1 MANNKKI
8 SWRSWVFLALLAVC
22 TVLIVKH
29 DRTAWYT
36 NQGRVFGTIYKITYQ
51 YSEDIQP
58 LIEARLQEVDNSLS
72 PFNAQSTITAI
83 NNGTCMET
91 DSLFRTVWRKAVEVN
106 ALSGGAFDIT
116 VAPLVN
122 AWGFGFK
129 HSESVT
135 EAVVDSLRTFI
146 GMDKVRMDTN
156 GKIVKEDPR
165 IMLDCSAIAKGFGS
179 DCVGALFDSLG
190 IRNYMVE
197 IGGEVVVR
205 GKNTHGDNWRIG
217 VNRPEDDS
225 LTVVGELDTV
235 LVLTDCALAT
245 SGNYRNF
252 YYKEGKKYAH
262 TIDPRQ
268 GYPVQH
274 SVLSATIIA
283 PTCMEAD
290 ALATTCMV
298 LGADSARD
306 VIRACPGVQAYLIC
320 ASDSGMVSVSLK
332 GGQD

>member
-1 MANNKKI
+1 MKKKF
-8 SWRSWVFLALLAVC
+8 SWRSWAFLALLAVC

-29 DRTAWYT
+29 DGATWHT
-36 NQGRVFGTIYKITYQ
+36 NQGRVFGTLYKVTYQ
-51 YSEDIQP
+51 YREDIHP
-58 LIEARLQEVDNSLS
+58 LIEARLKEVDNSLS
-72 PFNAQSTITAI
+72 PFNPSSVITAI
-83 NNGTCMET
+83 NNGTSMET
-91 DSLFRTVWRKAVEVN
+91 DSLFRTVWHKAVEVY

-129 HSESVT
+129 HDETVT
-135 EAVVDSLRTFI
+135 DAVVDSLLTFV
-146 GMDKVRMDTN
+146 GMDKVRMDAE
-156 GKIVKEDPR
+156 GRIVKDDPR

-205 GKNTHGDNWRIG
+205 GCNTHGDKWRIG
-217 VNRPEDDS
+217 VNHPKDDS
-225 LTVVGELDTV
+225 LTTAGELDTV
-235 LVLTDCALAT
+235 MVLTDCALAT

-252 YYKEGKKYAH
+252 YYKNDRKYAH
-262 TIDPRQ
+262 IIDPRL

-290 ALATTCMV
+290 ALATACMV

-306 VIRACPGVQAYLIC
+306 VISACPGVSAYLIC
-320 ASDSGMVSVSLK
+320 ASDSGMIRLSIP
-332 GGQD
+332 

>member
-1 MANNKKI
+1 MANKKI

-29 DRTAWYT
+29 DGASWHT
-36 NQGRVFGTIYKITYQ
+36 NQGRVFGTIYKVTYQ
-51 YSEDIQP
+51 YREDIQP

-72 PFNAQSTITAI
+72 PFNPSSVITAI
-83 NNGTCMET
+83 NNGTSMET
-91 DSLFRTVWRKAVEVN
+91 DSLFRTVWRKAVEIN

-122 AWGFGFK
+122 VWGFGFK
-129 HSESVT
+129 HSETVSD
-135 EAVVDSLRTFI
+135 AVVDSLRDFV
-146 GMDKVRMDTN
+146 GMDKIRMDAV
-156 GKIVKEDPR
+156 GRIVKYDPR
-165 IMLDCSAIAKGFGS
+165 TMLDCSAIAKGFGS

-205 GKNTHGDNWRIG
+205 GCNTHGDKWRIG

-225 LTVVGELDTV
+225 LTITGELDTV
-235 LVLTDCALAT
+235 MVLTDCALAT

-252 YYKEGKKYAH
+252 YYKDGKKYAH
-262 TIDPRQ
+262 TIDPRL

-306 VIRACPGVQAYLIC
+306 VISAYPGVSAYLIC
-320 ASDSGMVSVSLK
+320 ASDSGMVSVTIP
-332 GGQD
+332 